1 LGSVQRVGEDL
12 EESVVTI
19 GSDGWPALAGA
30 VREVRESR
38 VQDAIVEFLDG
49 TARPPGRRSWTARRG
64 SGRRK
69 SGPWTGCWHPG
80 GSSGRGRVGR
90 GTPTGCGWHR
100 GPIPFPCFRA
110 EYIQRTAARKRKT
123 GLNPRQ
129 YWGKAVRWSSARN
142 RVQRT
147 ESSPHS
153 GARQHGRGDLGRPRV
168 EAPRRPVSG
177 GMVTRFGA
185 TGRLAPLHA
194 ATPSA
199 PGRARPRVPSGP
211 PPGGWVPG
219 QETRSRPG
227 LTGFLRIQS
236 VCLGTFTFV
245 VAQSLSSLDAEAPA

>member
-1 LGSVQRVGEDL
+1 
-12 EESVVTI
+12 VVTI

-49 TARPPGRRSWTARRG
+49 TARPPGRRSWAARRG

-90 GTPTGCGWHR
+90 GTPTGSGWHR

-123 GLNPRQ
+123 GRNPRQ
-129 YWGKAVRWSSARN
+129 YWRKAVRWSSARN

-147 ESSPHS
+147 ESSRRGPTPPLRGPPTWPRGPRAPQGGSAQKAGFRGYGHPVRRNRS
-153 GARQHGRGDLGRPRV
+153 VSTASRRCPLGPGPGEAQGALRPATRRVGARPGNPVATGFDRV
-168 EAPRRPVSG
+168 SEDPVRVSWYFYLCRLAVLILPRR
-177 GMVTRFGA
+177 
-185 TGRLAPLHA
+185 
-194 ATPSA
+194 
-199 PGRARPRVPSGP
+199 
-211 PPGGWVPG
+211 
-219 QETRSRPG
+219 
-227 LTGFLRIQS
+227 
-236 VCLGTFTFV
+236 
-245 VAQSLSSLDAEAPA
+245 